1 MSISQVRR
9 FFSPTRSGI
18 LLFAGFVAGCGLV
31 DEPPPQAETIA
42 TAESSDANG
51 VPLPLDNQRKQTLD
65 LTHKRVTRIF
75 LDQPMFGGG
84 RLLRERYPDADIVQA
99 STTATSPFNAA
110 TSPFN
115 ADTQVVAPAAKPPHA
130 SFQKR
135 VTDLKNS
142 PEFGFHNVDSW
153 EFSRVQLIG
162 LVKHPQPVAFEADR
176 APDAKDV
183 SEIPTR
189 SLDAFEL
196 RGLTKLRAGENL
208 YVEQHPGDKAR
219 VLGPVYAGASC
230 VSCHQK
236 TGELLGAFSYTFIT
250 GKIAVQPAGG
260 VPVPPVLTPLP

>member
-1 MSISQVRR
+1 MSISQFRR
-9 FFSPTRSGI
+9 FFSPFRVGI

-31 DEPPPQAETIA
+31 DEPPPQNET
-42 TAESSDANG
+42 TAAVDDSDATG
-51 VPLPLDNQRKQTLD
+51 APLTLEDQRKQSLEF
-65 LTHKRVTRIF
+65 THKRVTRIF

-84 RLLRERYPDADIVQA
+84 RMLRERYPDADIVQA
-99 STTATSPFNAA
+99 PKNDGNPFTADAQA
-110 TSPFN
+110 
-115 ADTQVVAPAAKPPHA
+115 VAPVAKPPHA

-135 VTDLKNS
+135 VADLKNS
-142 PEFGFHNVDSW
+142 REFAFHQDDSW

-162 LVKHPQPVAFEADR
+162 LAKHPQPVAFEADK

-196 RGLTKLRAGENL
+196 RGLAKLRAGENL

-219 VLGPVYAGASC
+219 VLGPIYAGASC

-236 TGELLGAFSYTFIT
+236 TGELLGAFSYTFNT
-250 GKIAVQPAGG
+250 GKIAVEPVGG
-260 VPVPPVLTPLP
+260 VPIPPPIPPMP

>member
-1 MSISQVRR
+1 MSISQLRR
-9 FFSPTRSGI
+9 FFSPTRVGI

-31 DEPPPQAETIA
+31 DEPPPHDET
-42 TAESSDANG
+42 TASVDTSDATG
-51 VPLPLDNQRKQTLD
+51 APLPLDDRRKQSLE

-75 LDQPMFGGG
+75 LDQPRFGSG
-84 RLLRERYPDADIVQA
+84 RLVREYYPDADIVQA
-99 STTATSPFNAA
+99 PTNVVSPFNTVGQAV
-110 TSPFN
+110 P
-115 ADTQVVAPAAKPPHA
+115 PAAKPPHA

-135 VTDLKNS
+135 VADLRNS
-142 PEFGFHNVDSW
+142 GEFGFHQDDSW

-162 LVKHPQPVAFEADR
+162 LAKHPQPVAFEADK

-196 RGLTKLRAGENL
+196 RGLAKLRAGENL

-219 VLGPVYAGASC
+219 VLGPIYAGASC

-236 TGELLGAFSYTFIT
+236 TGELLGAFSYTFNT

-260 VPVPPVLTPLP
+260 VAIPPPIPPMP